1 MLLLDLRHQVAE
13 AVHPKQPEEA
23 GLPAEEGKLLL
34 GHGEEGGVE
43 GSVLEQKHV
52 HPRCEG

>member
-13 AVHPKQPEEA
+13 AVHPKQLEEG
-23 GLPAEEGKLLL
+23 GLHADEGKLLL

-43 GSVLEQKHV
+43 AAFLEQEHG